1 MLKDL
6 IDSEYAQVENQLT
19 LVTIFMVI
27 AIMLAVLGQVAMS
40 TYFAREKEQEI
51 GIRKVF
57 GGTIRSES
65 IRNIR
70 EYMTYCLIATVIAV
84 PAAYLITS
92 EYLEGFQY
100 RMEQNA
106 WTYIAASL
114 AVFAISLLAVLWQT
128 LRAARTNPAEALK
141 KE

>member
-1 MLKDL
+1 M
-6 IDSEYAQVENQLT
+6 ENQLT

-40 TYFAREKEQEI
+40 TYFAREKELEI

-70 EYMTYCLIATVIAV
+70 EYMTHCLIATVIAV

-92 EYLEGFQY
+92 EYLKGFQY

-114 AVFAISLLAVLWQT
+114 AVFAISLLAVLWQI